1 MPRKIF
7 VNLPIRDLKKSVEFF
22 GKLGFK
28 FNPQFTDDTATS
40 MIVSDDIYVMLL
52 THEKFR
58 SFLANK
64 EIADATKTTEALIA
78 LSFDSR
84 EEVDKL
90 VDAALAA
97 GGKKFREP
105 ADHGFMYERSF
116 EDLDGHVW
124 EPFWM
129 DPSFVQP
136 QG

>member
-7 VNLPIRDLKKSVEFF
+7 VNLPIRDLKKSMEFF

-28 FNPQFTDDTATS
+28 FNPQFTDETATS

-58 SFLANK
+58 TFIANK
-64 EIADATKTTEALIA
+64 EIADATKTTEALVA

-90 VDAALAA
+90 VDAAIAA
-97 GGKKFREP
+97 GGKQFREP

-136 QG
+136 QA

>member
-22 GKLGFK
+22 SKLGFK
-28 FNPQFTDDTATS
+28 FNPQFTDETATS
-40 MIVSDDIYVMLL
+40 MIISDDIYVMLL
-52 THEKFR
+52 THDKFR
-58 SFLANK
+58 RFLPNK

-90 VDAALAA
+90 VDAAIAA
-97 GGKKFREP
+97 GAKQFREP

-129 DPSFVQP
+129 DPSFVQA
-136 QG
+136 QS